1 MLLYTGYSNQKRI
14 DVPVNADLET
24 TFDAAACADEER
36 VFTYDEPD
44 EDFCAHLME
53 CYEWKTTGQRDVDW
67 ADTVARYR
75 LSHPMEY
82 EARPTLAETTGLLT
96 GAIDAGIKFSV
107 AVQTLFPAGTSI
119 EGDRE
124 IRDSFVKGKARR
136 IKPSRYLGGPSA
148 LALWAEKPVTV
159 RITADAARFA
169 RGAELPTSL
178 SLDTVIGVITGHC
191 VCVDLRQADIPS
203 PSEELPV
210 VGAVLHLTTMSKYL
224 VVLYNI
230 LMEKGDR
237 FDMVSVPLYYA
248 VGSIE
253 AGQRKRR
260 EVLAATPLNDPPE
273 PGAYGWIN
281 ERAWLETAPVLDK
294 LLALFLTDGLDVRE
308 IEGARRTTF
317 VAFEEGELERRDEQ
331 ERARKA
337 AEERQRAAEEQ
348 AAREAEARR
357 AAEQAERER
366 KQAEC
371 EAERSRQEAEQR
383 ERDIKNID
391 AIKEAAIQAEA
402 RCRAMKTR
410 MEAMVQ
416 EQKDLTAAYN
426 AQGAQLAKEQ
436 NMIGTMVSKTATLQH
451 NLRLAE
457 ETARRAQEQAAAV
470 QARADLFNTL
480 EFPQTPLG
488 ALLLAKRA
496 FPDRL
501 YVHPNAEKAAREFAM
516 GDMRETWAALRDMA
530 VVLYPLV
537 FGDESVDIPARFEE
551 RSTLRLALSEGPM
564 TAKDP
569 ALMRLRKL
577 DYDGRVV
584 DMSAHV
590 KGRSIEGQSPLRV
603 HFYPDHDKKLLVIGH
618 CGKHLPT
625 YAYSGK

>member
-1 MLLYTGYSNQKRI
+1 MS
-14 DVPVNADLET
+14 VNADLET
-24 TFDAAACADEER
+24 TPDVAACADEER

-53 CYEWKTTGQRDVDW
+53 CYEWKTTGQRGVDW

-148 LALWAEKPVTV
+148 LALWAENPVTV

-281 ERAWLETAPVLDK
+281 ERAWQETAPVLDK

-357 AAEQAERER
+357 VAEQAERER
-366 KQAEC
+366 KQAER
-371 EAERSRQEAEQR
+371 EAERARQQAEQR

-416 EQKDLTAAYN
+416 EQKDLT
-426 AQGAQLAKEQ
+426 
-436 NMIGTMVSKTATLQH
+436 
-451 NLRLAE
+451 
-457 ETARRAQEQAAAV
+457 
-470 QARADLFNTL
+470 
-480 EFPQTPLG
+480 
-488 ALLLAKRA
+488 
-496 FPDRL
+496 DRL
-501 YVHPNAEKAAREFAM
+501 
-516 GDMRETWAALRDMA
+516 
-530 VVLYPLV
+530 
-537 FGDESVDIPARFEE
+537 
-551 RSTLRLALSEGPM
+551 
-564 TAKDP
+564 
-569 ALMRLRKL
+569 
-577 DYDGRVV
+577 
-584 DMSAHV
+584 
-590 KGRSIEGQSPLRV
+590 
-603 HFYPDHDKKLLVIGH
+603 
-618 CGKHLPT
+618 
-625 YAYSGK
+625 

>member
-1 MLLYTGYSNQKRI
+1 MS
-14 DVPVNADLET
+14 VNADLET
-24 TFDAAACADEER
+24 TPDVAACADEER

-53 CYEWKTTGQRDVDW
+53 CYEWKTTGQRGVDW

-148 LALWAEKPVTV
+148 LALWAENPVTV

-281 ERAWLETAPVLDK
+281 ERAWQETAPVLDK

-357 AAEQAERER
+357 VAEQAERER
-366 KQAEC
+366 KQAER
-371 EAERSRQEAEQR
+371 EAERARQQAEQR

-436 NMIGTMVSKTATLQH
+436 NMIGTMVSKTAAAAQPAACRG
-451 NLRLAE
+451 NGPPRAKSRPPPC
-457 ETARRAQEQAAAV
+457 RRAPTCSTRWSSRKRRWV
-470 QARADLFNTL
+470 RCCWPSARSPTGCTCTR
-480 EFPQTPLG
+480 TPRKRR
-488 ALLLAKRA
+488 ASSQWATCAKHGRPCA
-496 FPDRL
+496 
-501 YVHPNAEKAAREFAM
+501 
-516 GDMRETWAALRDMA
+516 TWPSCCTRWCSATNRWTSRR
-530 VVLYPLV
+530 VSR
-537 FGDESVDIPARFEE
+537 SVRRCAWRC
-551 RSTLRLALSEGPM
+551 
-564 TAKDP
+564 
-569 ALMRLRKL
+569 RK
-577 DYDGRVV
+577 V
-584 DMSAHV
+584 
-590 KGRSIEGQSPLRV
+590 P
-603 HFYPDHDKKLLVIGH
+603 
-618 CGKHLPT
+618 
-625 YAYSGK
+625 